1 MCVFQEIDFIIYL
14 LKYIPNLLKFDEGNT
29 SRILTI
35 VNVTNNGF

>member
-14 LKYIPNLLKFDEGNT
+14 LKYIPSLLKFDEGNT